1 MKMPRIE
8 ILRSAATYKYNI
20 SNTQHKMLDTV
31 LCYMLLMDQVN
42 VEYSEVVKMSG
53 MQILNIMALIYILTH
68 MRRLKY
74 FDPRIRTYYYPSLID
89 LCSSAVCYDCARTS
103 TVFNG

>member
-1 MKMPRIE
+1 M
-8 ILRSAATYKYNI
+8 LHVVDRSSK
-20 SNTQHKMLDTV
+20 
-31 LCYMLLMDQVN
+31 N

-68 MRRLKY
+68 MRGLKY

-89 LCSSAVCYDCARTS
+89 LCSSAVCYDCARTL
-103 TVFNG
+103 TVFNGRTKYKRDMRGL